1 MVSMRMLF
9 AEAQEFPYPLL
20 CDTERTVCMAYG
32 ACASASDKSAKR
44 HTYVIGQDGL
54 ITQVHEKVDAGK
66 HPETLLASL

>member
-1 MVSMRMLF
+1 
-9 AEAQEFPYPLL
+9 
-20 CDTERTVCMAYG
+20 MAYG

-44 HTYVIGQDGL
+44 HTYVIGPDGL